1 MKNIA
6 WLTSL
11 AAYLML
17 LSVLIAWNAWIDP
30 PERIPRMIPML
41 ALGLP
46 LLLVLRGLLHG
57 RRKTHQLAAL
67 LALVYFSLGLIDI
80 AAGVVLY
87 GWLQTVAATVWFVA
101 LLLYLKAGSS

>member
-1 MKNIA
+1 MRNVA
-6 WLTSL
+6 WITAL

-17 LSVLIAWNAWIDP
+17 LSVLVAWNAWIDP
-30 PERIPRMIPML
+30 PEKIPRILPLL

-46 LLLVLRGLLHG
+46 LLAVLRGLLHK
-57 RRKTHQLAAL
+57 RRRSCQLSTL

-80 AAGVVLY
+80 AGGIILY

-101 LLLYLKAGSS
+101 LLIYLKASSE